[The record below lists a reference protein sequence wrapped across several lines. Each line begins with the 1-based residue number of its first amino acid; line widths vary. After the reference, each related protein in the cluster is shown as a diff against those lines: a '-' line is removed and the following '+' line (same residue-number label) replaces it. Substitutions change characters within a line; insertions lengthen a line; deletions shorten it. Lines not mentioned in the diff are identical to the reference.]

1 MLTADRIRHLLEAL
15 NEELA
20 SESVR
25 GEVYLAGG
33 AVMCLVFHAREATKD
48 IDALLVPAAELRGAI
63 DRVGRREGLDSG
75 WFNDAVKGFFSEAGR
90 FEVFQELSHLVVFS
104 PHPEYLLAMKCLAM
118 RIGEEFR
125 DREDIEF
132 LLRTLQLRSVDGA
145 EAVLARYYPLDR
157 YPVRTRYVLEELLS
171 PPDPP
176 HR

>member
-1 MLTADRIRHLLEAL
+1 MLEAL

-20 SESVR
+20 VESVR

-63 DRVGRREGLDSG
+63 DRVGLREGLAPG
-75 WFNDAVKGFFSEAGR
+75 WFNDAVKGFFSAAGR
-90 FEVFQELSHLVVFS
+90 FEVFQKLSHLLVYS
-104 PHPEYLLAMKCLAM
+104 PHPEYLLAMRCLAM

-125 DREDIEF
+125 DRQDVAV
-132 LLRTLQLRSVDGA
+132 LLRALELRRVEDA

-157 YPVRTRYVLEELLS
+157 YPVRTRYVLEELLADS
-171 PPDPP
+171 DHPQ
-176 HR
+176 R